1 MHLCVRLLVGF
12 SGDLKEG
19 VKSVMVCLDFK
30 TVNVCVV
37 CVRMCASLYVKAL
50 STLQIQT
57 QHILPA
63 ACGSISH
70 CQPMEVTH

>member
-1 MHLCVRLLVGF
+1 
-12 SGDLKEG
+12 
-19 VKSVMVCLDFK
+19 MVCLDFK